1 MAKQVRTDDMPFT
14 GTNYKLLLIG
24 LAIVVVG
31 YVLMSGGGSGD
42 PNVFDADEI
51 FSARRITLAPIVVI
65 TGYLF
70 IVYAIVKKTGGGT
83 AGK

>member
-1 MAKQVRTDDMPFT
+1 MAKQQRTDDMPFT
-14 GTNYKLLLIG
+14 GTNYKLLLVG

-42 PNVFDADEI
+42 PNVFNADEI
-51 FSARRITLAPIVVI
+51 FSARRITVAPIVVI
-65 TGYLF
+65 AGYLF

-83 AGK
+83 AVK

>member
-1 MAKQVRTDDMPFT
+1 MAKKNHFNDLAFT
-14 GTNYKLLLIG
+14 ASNYRLLLIG

-51 FSARRITLAPIVVI
+51 FSARRITVAPIVVI
-65 TGYLF
+65 AGYLF